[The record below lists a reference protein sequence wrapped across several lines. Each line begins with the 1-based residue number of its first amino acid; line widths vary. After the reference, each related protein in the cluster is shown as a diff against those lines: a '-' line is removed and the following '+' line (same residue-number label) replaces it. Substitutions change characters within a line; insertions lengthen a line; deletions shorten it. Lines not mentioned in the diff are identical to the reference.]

1 MADFRDACLVRQC
14 SGQTDQFQV
23 ETPRRSTRP
32 SFYFDTNHDS
42 LRWCCREQHEEKAP
56 VEHIDPAI
64 CEVEFRL
71 LCIMSAISLAI
82 SGTVIFLLV

>member
-1 MADFRDACLVRQC
+1 M
-14 SGQTDQFQV
+14 
-23 ETPRRSTRP
+23 RRP
-32 SFYFDTNHDS
+32 FYFDANHDNLGRVPS
-42 LRWCCREQHEEKAP
+42 GEWHEEKAP

-71 LCIMSAISLAI
+71 LCFMSAISLAI

>member
-1 MADFRDACLVRQC
+1 MKRHGSARDLHFTLTPIVILCVVVIGRVTRRRQ
-14 SGQTDQFQV
+14 T
-23 ETPRRSTRP
+23 
-32 SFYFDTNHDS
+32 
-42 LRWCCREQHEEKAP
+42 
-56 VEHIDPAI
+56 VEHLDPSV

>member
-1 MADFRDACLVRQC
+1 M
-14 SGQTDQFQV
+14 
-23 ETPRRSTRP
+23 
-32 SFYFDTNHDS
+32 
-42 LRWCCREQHEEKAP
+42 
-56 VEHIDPAI
+56 EHIDSSL

>member
-1 MADFRDACLVRQC
+1 MPAWEDNDPVKYISFKMKLRIAARDLHFTLRPIMIILHFVIGRV
-14 SGQTDQFQV
+14 T
-23 ETPRRSTRP
+23 RRRRT
-32 SFYFDTNHDS
+32 
-42 LRWCCREQHEEKAP
+42 
-56 VEHIDPAI
+56 VEHIDPSV

>member
-1 MADFRDACLVRQC
+1 LRVVIGRV
-14 SGQTDQFQV
+14 T
-23 ETPRRSTRP
+23 RRRRT
-32 SFYFDTNHDS
+32 
-42 LRWCCREQHEEKAP
+42 
-56 VEHIDPAI
+56 VEHIDPAV

>member
-1 MADFRDACLVRQC
+1 MIVFGVVIGRV
-14 SGQTDQFQV
+14 T
-23 ETPRRSTRP
+23 RRRRT
-32 SFYFDTNHDS
+32 
-42 LRWCCREQHEEKAP
+42 
-56 VEHIDPAI
+56 VEHIDPAV

>member
-1 MADFRDACLVRQC
+1 MPAREDNAEARYISFKMKRRAAARDLHFTLTPIMIFFFVVIGRV
-14 SGQTDQFQV
+14 TRRR
-23 ETPRRSTRP
+23 ET
-32 SFYFDTNHDS
+32 
-42 LRWCCREQHEEKAP
+42 
-56 VEHIDPAI
+56 VEHIDPSV